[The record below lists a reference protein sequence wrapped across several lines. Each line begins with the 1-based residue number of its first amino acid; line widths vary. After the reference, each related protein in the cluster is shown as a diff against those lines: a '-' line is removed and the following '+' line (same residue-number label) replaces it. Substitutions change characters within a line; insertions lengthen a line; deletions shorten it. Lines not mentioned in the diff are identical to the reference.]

1 MSYAPECFLA
11 GAMNTRDLGGIRA
24 AGGRTVAKQKL
35 IRSGELSKVTNDDI
49 AKLTHIRLKTIVDLR
64 SPAETSLK
72 MDIIPDGV
80 RYVHCPVVSD
90 LVPGITRESIEDP
103 YDGLKR
109 TDYARDLREG
119 GMAKMR
125 SLYPIL
131 VENSNAVKQYR
142 RFFDCVL
149 ENDGDGA
156 ILFHCAMGKDRAGVA
171 AALLLYA
178 LGASMKDIMA
188 DYMYTGICCA
198 EKIRRDTDACRSL
211 TGDESLLESVYWLN
225 TTHESY
231 LEAMF
236 ESCIRQCGSV
246 DRYLAEKLGITQN
259 KIAFEINVPR
269 MKNSPREILP
279 WAELF
284 MKLMCVEVID
294 GGLVCKNEVA
304 VTVIKGTEIF
314 GCAAVD
320 SGYLTKLAADR
331 AACVYG
337 VECRLRCADVQQL
350 ITHRA

>member
-35 IRSGELSKVTNDDI
+35 IRSGELSKVTDDDI

-125 SLYPIL
+125 SLYPLL

-156 ILFHCAMGKDRAGVA
+156 ILFHCAMGKDRA
-171 AALLLYA
+171 
-178 LGASMKDIMA
+178 
-188 DYMYTGICCA
+188 
-198 EKIRRDTDACRSL
+198 
-211 TGDESLLESVYWLN
+211 
-225 TTHESY
+225 
-231 LEAMF
+231 
-236 ESCIRQCGSV
+236 
-246 DRYLAEKLGITQN
+246 
-259 KIAFEINVPR
+259 EI
-269 MKNSPREILP
+269 
-279 WAELF
+279 
-284 MKLMCVEVID
+284 
-294 GGLVCKNEVA
+294 G
-304 VTVIKGTEIF
+304 
-314 GCAAVD
+314 
-320 SGYLTKLAADR
+320 R
-331 AACVYG
+331 AHV
-337 VECRLRCADVQQL
+337 
-350 ITHRA
+350 

>member
-35 IRSGELSKVTNDDI
+35 IRSGELSKVTDDDI

-156 ILFHCAMGKDRAGVA
+156 ILFHCAMGKRQGRGSRGA
-171 AALLLYA
+171 AAVRI
-178 LGASMKDIMA
+178 G
-188 DYMYTGICCA
+188 
-198 EKIRRDTDACRSL
+198 RV
-211 TGDESLLESVYWLN
+211 DERYHGRLHV
-225 TTHESY
+225 H
-231 LEAMF
+231 
-236 ESCIRQCGSV
+236 
-246 DRYLAEKLGITQN
+246 RYLLRRKKFGAI
-259 KIAFEINVPR
+259 P
-269 MKNSPREILP
+269 MH
-279 WAELF
+279 
-284 MKLMCVEVID
+284 
-294 GGLVCKNEVA
+294 VA
-304 VTVIKGTEIF
+304 
-314 GCAAVD
+314 
-320 SGYLTKLAADR
+320 L
-331 AACVYG
+331 
-337 VECRLRCADVQQL
+337 
-350 ITHRA
+350 

>member
-35 IRSGELSKVTNDDI
+35 IRSGELSRVTDDDI

-125 SLYPIL
+125 SLYPLL

-259 KIAFEINVPR
+259 KI
-269 MKNSPREILP
+269 S
-279 WAELF
+279 
-284 MKLMCVEVID
+284 
-294 GGLVCKNEVA
+294 
-304 VTVIKGTEIF
+304 
-314 GCAAVD
+314 
-320 SGYLTKLAADR
+320 
-331 AACVYG
+331 
-337 VECRLRCADVQQL
+337 RLRSMHL
-350 ITHRA
+350 E

>member
-1 MSYAPECFLA
+1 M
-11 GAMNTRDLGGIRA
+11 
-24 AGGRTVAKQKL
+24 AKQKL
-35 IRSGELSKVTNDDI
+35 IRSGELSKVTDDDI

-125 SLYPIL
+125 SLYPLL

-178 LGASMKDIMA
+178 VWLWIAEAVKKKQIACTMVLA
-188 DYMYTGICCA
+188 VCLCA
-198 EKIRRDTDACRSL
+198 
-211 TGDESLLESVYWLN
+211 
-225 TTHESY
+225 
-231 LEAMF
+231 F
-236 ESCIRQCGSV
+236 
-246 DRYLAEKLGITQN
+246 
-259 KIAFEINVPR
+259 
-269 MKNSPREILP
+269 
-279 WAELF
+279 
-284 MKLMCVEVID
+284 
-294 GGLVCKNEVA
+294 
-304 VTVIKGTEIF
+304 
-314 GCAAVD
+314 
-320 SGYLTKLAADR
+320 LAAGYQDYH
-331 AACVYG
+331 AEVYRRST
-337 VECRLRCADVQQL
+337 VSAQKKYQL
-350 ITHRA
+350 LYEKGLFYDLKGLFR

>member
-125 SLYPIL
+125 SL
-131 VENSNAVKQYR
+131 
-142 RFFDCVL
+142 
-149 ENDGDGA
+149 
-156 ILFHCAMGKDRAGVA
+156 
-171 AALLLYA
+171 
-178 LGASMKDIMA
+178 
-188 DYMYTGICCA
+188 
-198 EKIRRDTDACRSL
+198 
-211 TGDESLLESVYWLN
+211 
-225 TTHESY
+225 
-231 LEAMF
+231 
-236 ESCIRQCGSV
+236 
-246 DRYLAEKLGITQN
+246 
-259 KIAFEINVPR
+259 
-269 MKNSPREILP
+269 
-279 WAELF
+279 
-284 MKLMCVEVID
+284 
-294 GGLVCKNEVA
+294 
-304 VTVIKGTEIF
+304 
-314 GCAAVD
+314 
-320 SGYLTKLAADR
+320 
-331 AACVYG
+331 
-337 VECRLRCADVQQL
+337 
-350 ITHRA
+350 